1 MNIELSNIWTYK
13 IFYITK
19 FFFSKIKNIF
29 QKFKFFSNTIVLIFC
44 TAICNGILVYLH
56 CSKEWDNIYILSLS
70 CSFPLLSSSLISSS
84 PLVSPLLSSHS
95 SPFLSSPLL
104 PLLSSPLLSFL
115 SFPFLSSPLL
125 SFLSFPLLSSP
136 TATLLIRP
144 IPCRETPFPTPPPAN
159 TTSIMTHQLSTITLS
174 NQSLRSEL
182 ISSMSDTVTR
192 FRTLANRCLA
202 CKSITTN
209 YRQNSRN
216 KTVSF
221 D

>member
-19 FFFSKIKNIF
+19 NFFSKIENIF
-29 QKFKFFSNTIVLIFC
+29 QKFKNFSNAIVLIFC

-56 CSKEWDNIYILSLS
+56 CYKEWDNIYILSLS
-70 CSFPLLSSSLISSS
+70 CSSPLLSSSLISSS
-84 PLVSPLLSSHS
+84 
-95 SPFLSSPLL
+95 
-104 PLLSSPLLSFL
+104 LLSSPLLF
-115 SFPFLSSPLL
+115 SPL
-125 SFLSFPLLSSP
+125 LSFPLLSSP
-136 TATLLIRP
+136 SSPFLSSPTATLLFRP

-182 ISSMSDTVTR
+182 KSSMSDTVTR